1 MSLYPSVWR
10 ESGCESHFIIRRG
23 AVLFV
28 ATVRWLGLGTGHL
41 DQAFLRSVASALKPT
56 PTHYSEI
63 ADSINADPWDVL
75 DACRVLERRGKARE
89 ENAEGSSGTFSRR

>member
-10 ESGCESHFIIRRG
+10 ESGCESHFIVRRG

-28 ATVRWLGLGTGHL
+28 STGHWLGSGTDQL
-41 DQAFLRSVASALKPT
+41 DRALLRAVASALKTT
-56 PTHYSEI
+56 PVHYSEI

-75 DACRVLERRGKARE
+75 DACRVLERRGEARE
-89 ENAEGSSGTFSRR
+89 EEAEGSSGTFTRR